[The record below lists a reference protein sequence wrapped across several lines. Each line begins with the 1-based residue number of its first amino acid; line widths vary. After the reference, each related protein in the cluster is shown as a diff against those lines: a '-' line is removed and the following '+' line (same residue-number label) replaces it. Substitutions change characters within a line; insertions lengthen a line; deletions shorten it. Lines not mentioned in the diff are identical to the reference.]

1 MGEMADANV
10 MYPEVT
16 IINGPSGVVL
26 GRSGELLLIQ
36 VGTGLNSFRVLVLES
51 QVEGTPQ
58 LDGVP
63 ELGLGGLITYLN

>member
-1 MGEMADANV
+1 
-10 MYPEVT
+10 MYPE
-16 IINGPSGVVL
+16 VVL